1 MKIMYDLIILGAGPA
16 GLSASIYASRYKIN
30 HIVIGNIFD
39 GSVSKAHLIE
49 NWPGEKSIKGSD
61 LIMKFYNH
69 VKSLNTDVIQENII
83 GIEKERW
90 SKAPMSKGLKGG
102 FIITTDSNNVY
113 KAKSILIALG
123 TKHRKLNIPGEKRLL
138 GKGVSY
144 CAVCDGAF
152 FKNKT
157 VAVAGGS
164 NSAAMAA
171 TMLSEHAKK
180 VFMIYRGKP
189 LRCEPIMAE
198 RLEKN
203 PKVEIIYNTNAI
215 KVLGNK
221 KVEAVEIDKKY
232 KGSHKIKLDGLFIA
246 IGLVPSASMAESL
259 GLEIDKDGYIVVDQG
274 GLSSING
281 VAAAGDITN
290 NSNKL
295 HQIVTAVSEGAIAT
309 TSVYK
314 YLKQR

>member
-1 MKIMYDLIILGAGPA
+1 MHDLIVLGAGPA

-49 NWPGEKSIKGSD
+49 NWPGEKSVKGSD
-61 LIMKFYNH
+61 LIMKFYDH
-69 VKSLNTDVIQENII
+69 VKSLNTVIIQENVI

-90 SKAPMSKGLKGG
+90 SKPSISKRLKEG
-102 FIITTDSNNVY
+102 FIITTDANKVY

-123 TKHRKLNIPGEKRLL
+123 TKHRKLNIPGEKKLL

-152 FKNKT
+152 FKNKI

-164 NSAAMAA
+164 NSAAMAV

-180 VFMIYRGKP
+180 VYMIYRRGE

-198 RLEKN
+198 RLKKN
-203 PKVEIIYNTNAI
+203 PKVEIIYNTNVI
-215 KVLGNK
+215 KVSGSK
-221 KVEAVEIDKKY
+221 KVESIEIDAKH
-232 KGSHKIKLDGLFIA
+232 KGKNEIKLDGLFIA

-259 GLEIDKDGYIVVDQG
+259 GVEVDGDGYILVDQG
-274 GLSSING
+274 GMTNING

-295 HQIVTAVSEGAIAT
+295 HQIVTAVSEGAIAV
-309 TSVYK
+309 TSIYK

>member
-30 HIVIGNIFD
+30 HVVIGNIFD

>member
-1 MKIMYDLIILGAGPA
+1 MHDLIILGAGPA
-16 GLSASIYASRYKIN
+16 GLAASIYASRYKIS

-49 NWPGEKSIKGSD
+49 NWPGEKSIKGSE
-61 LIMKFYNH
+61 LVMKFYDH
-69 VKSLNTDVIQENII
+69 VKSLNIDVIQENII

-90 SKAPMSKGLKGG
+90 SKSSEFEISEGG
-102 FIITTDSNNVY
+102 FIVTTDSNKVY
-113 KAKSILIALG
+113 KAKAVLIALG
-123 TKHRKLNIPGEKRLL
+123 TKHRKLNISGEKKLL

-152 FKNKT
+152 FKDKI

-164 NSAAMAA
+164 NSAAMAV

-180 VFMIYRGKP
+180 VYMIYRGET
-189 LRCEPIMAE
+189 LRCEPIMKE

-203 PKVEIIYNTNAI
+203 PKVEIIYKTNVV
-215 KVLGNK
+215 KVSGVK
-221 KVEAVEIDKKY
+221 KVESIEIDSEY
-232 KGSHKIKLDGLFIA
+232 KGKNEIKLDGLFIA
-246 IGLVPSASMAESL
+246 IGLVPSASMAKSL
-259 GLEIDKDGYIVVDQG
+259 GVEVDGDSYILVDRG
-274 GLSSING
+274 GMTNVIG

-295 HQIVTAVSEGAIAT
+295 HQIVTAVSEGAIAV
-309 TSVYK
+309 TSIYK

>member
-1 MKIMYDLIILGAGPA
+1 MYDLIILGAGPA
-16 GLSASIYASRYKIN
+16 GLAVSIYASRYKIN

-61 LIMKFYNH
+61 LIMKFYDH

-90 SKAPMSKGLKGG
+90 SKPSASGISKGG
-102 FIITTDSNNVY
+102 FVITTDSDKVY

-123 TKHRKLNIPGEKRLL
+123 TKHKKLNIPGEKRLL

-157 VAVAGGS
+157 VVVAGGS

-180 VFMIYRGKP
+180 VYMIYRGEA
-189 LRCEPIMAE
+189 LRCEPIMAF
-198 RLEKN
+198 RLKKN
-203 PKVEIIYNTNAI
+203 PKVEIIYKTNVI
-215 KVLGNK
+215 KVSGDK
-221 KVEAVEIDKKY
+221 KVESIEIDAKH
-232 KGSHKIKLDGLFIA
+232 KGKNEIKLDGLFIA
-246 IGLVPSASMAESL
+246 IGLVPSASMAKNL
-259 GLEIDKDGYIVVDQG
+259 GVEIDADGYIVVDQG
-274 GLSSING
+274 GMTNING
-281 VAAAGDITN
+281 AAAAGDITN

-295 HQIVTAVSEGAIAT
+295 HQIVTAVSEGAIAVA
-309 TSVYK
+309 SIYK
-314 YLKQR
+314 YLKER